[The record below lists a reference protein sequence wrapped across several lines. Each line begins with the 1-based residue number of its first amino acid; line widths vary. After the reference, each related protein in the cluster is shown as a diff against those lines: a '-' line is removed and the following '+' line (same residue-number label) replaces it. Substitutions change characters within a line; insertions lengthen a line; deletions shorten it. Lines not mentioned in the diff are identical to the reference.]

1 MLTICFMF
9 SPSSAAGRDIFE
21 SGVRNVEINPESQEG
36 ILLVGINRDGLY
48 EADEESLTVRIISV
62 STGTID
68 PARQDAT
75 VTIIDRDREL
85 GLH

>member
-9 SPSSAAGRDIFE
+9 LPSSAAGRDIFE
-21 SGVRNVEINPESQEG
+21 SGVRNVEIDPESQEG
-36 ILLVGINRDGLY
+36 FLLVGINNDGLY
-48 EADEESLTVRIISV
+48 EADEEFLTVRIISV

-75 VTIIDRDREL
+75 VTVIDRDREL